1 MLKEFKEFALKGNM
15 MDLAIGFILGAAFG
29 TVVTSL
35 TNDILMPVVSG
46 IFGSPDFSN
55 LFMVLKEPADMTD
68 VNMASADAI
77 REAGGAVLAYGKF
90 INAIISFL
98 LVAWA
103 LFFVVKGLNK
113 MKKQEEE
120 VVPPPPPPGP
130 TVEDL
135 LTDIR
140 DALKKS

>member
-35 TNDILMPVVSG
+35 TNDILMPIVSG

-55 LFMVLKEPADMTD
+55 LFMVLKEPANMTD
-68 VNMASADAI
+68 VNMASADAV

-113 MKKQEEE
+113 MKKKEE
-120 VVPPPPPPGP
+120 VAAPAPPPGP

>member
-55 LFMVLKEPADMTD
+55 LFMVLKEPADLTD

-77 REAGGAVLAYGKF
+77 RDAGGAVLAYGKF

-98 LVAWA
+98 LVAFA

-113 MKKQEEE
+113 MKKKEEA
-120 VVPPPPPPGP
+120 PPPAPAGP
-130 TVEDL
+130 TAEEL
-135 LTDIR
+135 LAEIR
-140 DALKKS
+140 DELKKK